1 MSIMNQEKSARDNA
15 IEVLN
20 NYDEAATSVK
30 AILRDMQ
37 TASADYSDSF
47 LHTHAL
53 AMSVVRF
60 RNTIDFLISKSLTKK
75 ALQDLS
81 IRDHNLLR
89 LAIYE
94 TKFLRADPK
103 DLLSFYPEIE
113 SQFLDEFVQAISF
126 DWESAIE
133 KMPLVNR
140 LSLKYSYPTFLVKT
154 LLDNLGRDETKELL
168 TMDTRTRAYYIRPN
182 RLYKDYETVLDELTN
197 VKLIQ
202 DPNVP
207 DIYRVIEGIDSIF
220 GAQAF
225 KDGRLIVQDKASVL
239 TVNVLDPQPGQK
251 IWDACAAPG
260 MKTQLIAEK
269 MEGIGHITASD
280 VYEDRVKAAIG
291 LSKKFR
297 ATQTEWTCSDA
308 TKPSV
313 HDADKIL
320 IDAPCT
326 STGVLQAY
334 PSFKWRLNK
343 ETLFALMTV
352 QNKILDAI
360 LSDYAERPGTE
371 IVFST
376 CSILPHEGESQID
389 SALKRHNVELLQPS
403 DYGSRGYPGFDCSAM
418 VTRLF
423 PHKHESSGFFIAR
436 LRIKH

>member
-1 MSIMNQEKSARDNA
+1 MSVMNQEKSARDNA
-15 IEVLN
+15 LEVLN
-20 NYDEAATSVK
+20 NYDEAATSIK
-30 AILRDMQ
+30 AVLRDMQ
-37 TASADYSDSF
+37 MASADYSDSF

-60 RNTIDFLISKSLTKK
+60 RNTIDFLLSKSLTKQ
-75 ALQDLS
+75 ALQNLS
-81 IRDHNLLR
+81 IRNRNLLR

-94 TKFLRADPK
+94 AKFLQTDVS
-103 DLLSFYPEIE
+103 DLLSFYPQIR
-113 SQFLDEFVQAISF
+113 SHFQDEFIQAINF
-126 DWESAIE
+126 DLDLAIE
-133 KMPLVNR
+133 RMPLVNR

-154 LLDNLGRDETKELL
+154 MLDNLGRDEAAELL
-168 TMDTRTRAYYIRPN
+168 SMDNRKRTYYIRPN
-182 RLYKDYETVLDELTN
+182 RFFEDHETVLAKLTEA
-197 VKLIQ
+197 KLERDPDVPEVHRIIQ
-202 DPNVP
+202 GV
-207 DIYRVIEGIDSIF
+207 DSVF
-220 GAQAF
+220 GSQLF
-225 KDGRLIVQDKASVL
+225 KDGRIIVQDKASVL
-239 TVNVLDPQPGQK
+239 TVNVLNPQPGQK

-269 MEGIGHITASD
+269 MKGVGHITASD
-280 VYEDRVKAAIG
+280 VYEDRVRAG
-291 LSKKFR
+291 VENSKKHR
-297 ATQTEWTCSDA
+297 AAEIEWLHSDA
-308 TKPSV
+308 TKPQV

-343 ETLFALMTV
+343 DTLLALMTV

-360 LSDYAERPGTE
+360 LSDYAKRPGTE

-423 PHKHESSGFFIAR
+423 PHKHGSSGFFIAR